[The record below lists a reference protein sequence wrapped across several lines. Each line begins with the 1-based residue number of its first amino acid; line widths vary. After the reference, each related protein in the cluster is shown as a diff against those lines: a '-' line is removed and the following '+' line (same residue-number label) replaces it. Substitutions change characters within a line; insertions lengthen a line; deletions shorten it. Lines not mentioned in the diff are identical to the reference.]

1 MFFDFFKIIKFLI
14 NKKIIKGFSYYNY
27 KAQFSTTEIQN
38 WGYLWN
44 RLDLGFLL
52 DPSKRLQNYFH
63 KGNIFKNLKKISKKM
78 QILARALWRP
88 TLQNIIGP
96 DWAIEQI
103 CFLLHLK
110 IPNRSKVTSK
120 KRSKLKNTRVF
131 VKK

>member
-1 MFFDFFKIIKFLI
+1 
-14 NKKIIKGFSYYNY
+14 
-27 KAQFSTTEIQN
+27 
-38 WGYLWN
+38 
-44 RLDLGFLL
+44 
-52 DPSKRLQNYFH
+52 
-63 KGNIFKNLKKISKKM
+63 M
-78 QILARALWRP
+78 QILASALWRP